1 MWLQGAPLLPAPL
14 PVCLSP
20 VKPDKGLVLGT
31 AGTQHPCSPTG
42 LTSVPSPGTA
52 PTPNNSQPGI
62 RTPSCPYFPP
72 RSLFPFLLSAQPGGS
87 PLAHL
92 CATRPHAAGGCSEP
106 WGMLRAIR
114 QCPRLG
120 QCPVPCSWSCSVPA
134 TPSATV
140 PPCLCPP
147 HPPPAANFGAL
158 LPADAAAGGPDGAL
172 GDTCLG
178 FVLAPNSHYFTRQ
191 PGTYQSHPHGSI
203 WWWGGEKKKKKNN
216 TKIPQQNQPSP
227 GEPSPPPLSLLRA
240 PPPPRSG

>member
-14 PVCLSP
+14 PVLLSP

-106 WGMLRAIR
+106 SGDA
-114 QCPRLG
+114 PRLG

-140 PPCLCPP
+140 PPLPVP
-147 HPPPAANFGAL
+147 SAPPPAANFGAL

-203 WWWGGEKKKKKNN
+203 WWGGGEKKKKNKQHKNPT
-216 TKIPQQNQPSP
+216 TKPTQP
-227 GEPSPPPLSLLRA
+227 R
-240 PPPPRSG
+240 